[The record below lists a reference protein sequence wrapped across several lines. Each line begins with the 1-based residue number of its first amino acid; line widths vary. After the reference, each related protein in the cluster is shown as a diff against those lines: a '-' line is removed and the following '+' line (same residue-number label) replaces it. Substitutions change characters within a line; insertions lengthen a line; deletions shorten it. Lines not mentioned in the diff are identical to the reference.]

1 MYSWSAWSGKDNHDA
16 AVYENSNSELTEKE
30 QEFCIFYVQSWN
42 ATQSYIKAFGS
53 KYNTAMVEGCKIL
66 RNPKIKKEIEELYD
80 DIPLFDEDELKKW
93 IDDFQFEI
101 SSL

>member
-1 MYSWSAWSGKDNHDA
+1 MCTLSIYLDK
-16 AVYENSNSELTEKE
+16 VLL
-30 QEFCIFYVQSWN
+30 V
-42 ATQSYIKAFGS
+42 
-53 KYNTAMVEGCKIL
+53 
-66 RNPKIKKEIEELYD
+66 KKEIEELYD